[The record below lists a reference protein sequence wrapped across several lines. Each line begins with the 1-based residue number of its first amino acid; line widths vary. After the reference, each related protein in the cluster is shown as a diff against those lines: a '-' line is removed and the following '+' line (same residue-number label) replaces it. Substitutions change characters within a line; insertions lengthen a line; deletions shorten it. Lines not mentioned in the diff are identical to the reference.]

1 MQSLRIHLQSCRRRS
16 GKWHCPRHKVRRHSC
31 RLAMSAMRSWKRR
44 VRTNLKKIKRSIFA
58 PLSRPKSYFQ
68 KNILTNLHSINSE
81 SHFKKTSPKIKH
93 FLPYS
98 LLSHLF
104 YPSIKQPIHNLHS
117 QLHLPTFLPTS
128 LN

>member
-44 VRTNLKKIKRSIFA
+44 VRTNLKKNQEEHFCSSFSSQIIF
-58 PLSRPKSYFQ
+58 S

-98 LLSHLF
+98 LSSHLF